1 MLVSMT
7 VSQFSPRD
15 IIIRPINLDS
25 DADTE
30 QLNALESACDEK
42 LYGFPSTITVEER
55 RAILAPS
62 SYYENHRWIAE
73 VQG

>member
-1 MLVSMT
+1 MT

-42 LYGFPSTITVEER
+42 LYGFPSTTTVEER